1 MKITAMALLCLLA
14 LLLQTTVFSA
24 LPLRGSYPDLV
35 TVLVVNLGILN
46 GSYEGAGLGFVAGL
60 LADLLVGRFIGIN
73 GVALGLVGFISGAA
87 AKRLSYRDNYVV
99 PFFFTIVGTWVGRVW
114 CFWAWPC
121 SARLCSGIPSR
132 PVYWAKRA
140 VAALITVLIYR
151 RFVAKRGGLSTDE
164 LVRRTGECGLGK
176 P

>member
-87 AKRLSYRDNYVV
+87 AKRLYRDNYVV
-99 PFFFTIVGTWVGRVW
+99 PFFFTIVGTWVGRVLVLLGMALFGETVQW
-114 CFWAWPC
+114 NLHLV
-121 SARLCSGIPSR
+121 RYIGLSGLYS
-132 PVYWAKRA
+132 
-140 VAALITVLIYR
+140 ALITVLIYR
-151 RFVAKRGGLSTDE
+151 RFVKLNERIIYWDE
-164 LVRRTGECGLGK
+164 LVRRTG
-176 P
+176 